1 MGMGMAGRVSG
12 GTAWKRVATASEETR
27 KGCFANI
34 YCATVCLLAWRLEAG
49 GRRDEGTSQ
58 ETEKL
63 LPLIRYFVGVWTA
76 SGCHMRVGA
85 NLTVSSCSRF
95 SPSPAIFLF

>member
-34 YCATVCLLAWRLEAG
+34 YC
-49 GRRDEGTSQ
+49 RRDEGTSQ